1 MPAAPPPFPKEPP
14 PEYEMLRDEPTFDA
28 ARHLALEP
36 PAKTWQLAD
45 FGYSSDDIRK
55 CASPVAVAGPFRL
68 LSEEGVAVAR
78 ATAVALKKW
87 RFFGDRTASYLPGG
101 VYRSQF
107 LRDLCNSPRVAE
119 FMSEIAGCDLLPHT
133 MPSQQL
139 YINYNPDDLSK
150 AVDTWHVDSIGL
162 DYVLLL
168 NNPAT
173 FSGGRFQFFHGTKSE
188 AARLLETEVGNLTS
202 ATAKDL
208 PVDRIIAPEFPAAGY
223 AMFQQGSMVM
233 HRATRLDH
241 RAERIT
247 FVTGFVARD
256 VAYPDPTLN
265 RVAGWGEP
273 GIIAAFAR
281 HKAWLS
287 REKLDGFIEQVAS
300 GATSLEI
307 SSQLR
312 ECLADALAAIDTL
325 NERSRQA
332 ETDA

>member
-1 MPAAPPPFPKEPP
+1 MLAAAPPFPKEPP
-14 PEYEMLRDEPTFDA
+14 REYEMLRDEPTFDP

-36 PAKTWQLAD
+36 PANTWRLAD
-45 FGYSSDDIRK
+45 FGYGEGDIRN
-55 CASPVAVAGPFRL
+55 CASQVAVAGPFRL
-68 LSEEGVAVAR
+68 LSEEGVALAR
-78 ATAVALKKW
+78 ATAIALKQW

-101 VYRSQF
+101 VYRSRF
-107 LRDLCNSPRVAE
+107 LRDLCNCPLVAE
-119 FMSEIAGCDLLPHT
+119 FMSEIAGCELIPHT

-168 NNPAT
+168 NDPST
-173 FSGGRFQFFHGTKSE
+173 FSGGRFQFFHGTKHE
-188 AARLLETEVGNLTS
+188 AARLLETEIGNLTS

-208 PVDRIIAPEFPAAGY
+208 PANRVIAPDFPAAGY

-233 HRATRLDH
+233 HRATPLNH

-247 FVTGFVARD
+247 FVTGFVASDIR
-256 VAYPDPTLN
+256 YPDPTLD

-273 GIIAAFAR
+273 GIIAEFAR

-287 REKLDGFIEQVAS
+287 REKLGGFIEQVAS
-300 GATSLEI
+300 EATSSEI
-307 SSQLR
+307 GAQLR
-312 ECLADALAAIDTL
+312 ECLADTLAAIDAL
-325 NERSRQA
+325 KGSSR
-332 ETDA
+332 